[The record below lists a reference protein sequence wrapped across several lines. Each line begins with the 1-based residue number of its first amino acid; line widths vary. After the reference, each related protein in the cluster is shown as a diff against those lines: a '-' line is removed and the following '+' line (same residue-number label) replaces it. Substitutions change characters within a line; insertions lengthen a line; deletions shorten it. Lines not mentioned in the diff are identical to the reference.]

1 MTKVAPE
8 PAVAPVASARGGYQI
23 PAEATAKLKEAKKAG
38 HTARLRISL
47 VAGGLGSVLFLYFIA
62 SIILFPVSSDA
73 QWLGVCCWPPGT
85 LGLMLAVLPTDR
97 RAIYHT
103 ARFILC
109 LMPFC
114 AYAATGLAWYYTP
127 GQRGHRDCVDKAPRW
142 ICATDASQGWG
153 MCAVVYAIAGG
164 LASTLRLHPRAA
176 LDRLWL
182 IFTRSLFAMGC
193 VRVVG
198 RVAWQAKPASLRLG
212 AHAWGWI
219 YLLDLLAFGVLASR
233 PSFRQK
239 AHAMLMAR
247 GGQIASA
254 AGVAAL
260 LGGNDVETVKAT
272 AQKKFFG
279 VDMSRVELAHIENPR
294 PDPELF
300 KLAQKAS
307 FDQVDWFV
315 SHSWRDDADAKFSA
329 LQNARTSFRDAHKRE
344 PIIWV
349 DKRRAASR
357 G

>member
-62 SIILFPVSSDA
+62 SIIFFPVSSDA
-73 QWLGVCCWPPGT
+73 QWVGVCCWPPGT

-97 RAIYHT
+97 RAIYNT
-103 ARFILC
+103 ARFILF

-114 AYAATGLAWYYTP
+114 AYAATSLAWYYTP
-127 GQRGHRDCVDKAPRW
+127 GQRGGRDCVDKAPRW
-142 ICATDASQGWG
+142 ICATDA
-153 MCAVVYAIAGG
+153 
-164 LASTLRLHPRAA
+164 PRAGA
-176 LDRLWL
+176 CAPPSRDH
-182 IFTRSLFAMGC
+182 A
-193 VRVVG
+193 
-198 RVAWQAKPASLRLG
+198 AASLRLG
-212 AHAWGWI
+212 ARLG
-219 YLLDLLAFGVLASR
+219 LDLPPDLLAFGVLASR

-279 VDMSRVELAHIENPR
+279 VDMSRVELAHIASPH